1 MADEKIYRVSEINL
15 ICKATLESRFRDVW
29 IEGEVSNLSRPQSGH
44 IYFTLKDD
52 KAQLRA
58 VQFRQDKQ
66 ALDFEIKDGVK
77 VHAMGTVS
85 IYSASGSYQ
94 LICSRIKLAGKG
106 SLQEAFEK
114 LKKKLSEEGLF
125 DSDKKLRIPLLPQ
138 HIGLVTS
145 PTGAA
150 VRDIINVTR
159 RRYPNL
165 HILIAPV
172 LVQGDDAGRQIAHAV
187 DYFNHRGD
195 VDVIIVARGGGSM
208 EDLWAFNEEIVAR
221 AIARSRIPII
231 SGVGHE
237 TDFTISDFVA
247 DLRAPTPSA
256 AAEIVVG
263 RKIEFERM
271 LEGHQRHMTHAFKS
285 VYLEKKNRFASAS
298 SSYVFREPRNLL
310 RIYRQRIDNLLERA
324 KSAAVAG
331 IRACQQK
338 VDESQMIIDNRIERR
353 LDASRSKLQTLRI
366 HISALDPHRVL
377 QRGYTITR
385 DASSGRTLRSAADV
399 QPGSLLLTQVQDGFI
414 KSKAEQVE
422 GVQDEE
428 R

>member
-1 MADEKIYRVSEINL
+1 MSDEKIYSVSEINQL
-15 ICKATLESRFRDVW
+15 CKVALESRFRSVL

-52 KAQLRA
+52 KAQIRA
-58 VQFRQDKQ
+58 VQFRG
-66 ALDFEIKDGVK
+66 ALQSLNFEIKNGLK
-77 VHAMGTVS
+77 VHAAGTVS

-94 LICSRIKLAGKG
+94 LICSRIKPAGKG
-106 SLQEAFEK
+106 SLQEAFDK
-114 LKKKLSEEGLF
+114 LKKKLAEEGLF
-125 DSDKKLRIPLLPQ
+125 ESDKKLRIPLLPQ

-172 LVQGDDAGRQIAHAV
+172 MVQGDDAARQIAHAV
-187 DYFNHRGD
+187 DYFNQRGD

-221 AIARSRIPII
+221 SIARSRIPII

-237 TDFTISDFVA
+237 TDFTISDFAA

-263 RKIEFERM
+263 RKIEFERT
-271 LEGHQRHMTHAFKS
+271 LEAHERHMKHALKS
-285 VYLEKKNRFASAS
+285 IYLEKKNRFASAS
-298 SSYVFREPRNLL
+298 SSYVFREPHNLL
-310 RIYRQRIDNLLERA
+310 RIYRQRIENLLDRA
-324 KSAAVAG
+324 RSAAVGG

-338 VDESQMIIDNRIERR
+338 IDESQMIIDNRIGRR
-353 LDASRSKLQTLRI
+353 LETDQSKLQTLRV
-366 HISALDPHRVL
+366 HLSALDPHRVL
-377 QRGYTITR
+377 QRGYSITR
-385 DASSGRTLRSAADV
+385 NASGKALRSVTDV
-399 QPGSLLLTQVQDGFI
+399 KPGSTLSTQIQDGFI
-414 KSKAEQVE
+414 KSNIEQVE
-422 GVQDEE
+422 GVQNEE

>member
-1 MADEKIYRVSEINL
+1 MAEEKIYSVSEINQL
-15 ICKATLESRFRDVW
+15 CKATLESRFRDVM

-52 KAQLRA
+52 KAQIRV
-58 VQFRQDKQ
+58 VQFRG
-66 ALDFEIKDGVK
+66 ALQSLNFEMENGLM
-77 VHAMGTVS
+77 VHAAGTVS

-94 LICSRIKLAGKG
+94 LICSRLKLAGKG

-114 LKKKLSEEGLF
+114 LKNKLAEEGLF
-125 DSDKKLRIPLLPQ
+125 DTEKKLRLPLLPQ

-165 HILIAPV
+165 HIIIAPV
-172 LVQGDDAGRQIAHAV
+172 AVQGEDAARQIAHAV
-187 DYFNHRGD
+187 DYFNQRGD
-195 VDVIIVARGGGSM
+195 VDVIIVARGGGSI
-208 EDLWAFNEEIVAR
+208 EDLWAFNEEVVAR
-221 AIARSRIPII
+221 AIAGSRIPTI

-263 RKIEFERM
+263 RKLEFERM
-271 LEGHQRHMTHAFKS
+271 LDGHARQMKHALTSIF
-285 VYLEKKNRFASAS
+285 LEKKNRFASAS

-310 RIYRQRIDNLLERA
+310 RIYRQRIDNLLARA
-324 KSAAVAG
+324 TNAAVG
-331 IRACQQK
+331 SIRTCQQR
-338 VDESQMIIDNRIERR
+338 VDESQMIIDNRLERR
-353 LDASRSKLQTLRI
+353 MQTDRSKMETLRI
-366 HISALDPHRVL
+366 HLSALDPHRVL
-377 QRGYTITR
+377 NRGYSITR
-385 DASSGRTLRSAADV
+385 NANGKALRTVADIQV
-399 QPGSLLLTQVQDGFI
+399 GATLSTQIQDGFI
-414 KSKAEQVE
+414 TSNVKQVE
-422 GVQDEE
+422 GVENEE